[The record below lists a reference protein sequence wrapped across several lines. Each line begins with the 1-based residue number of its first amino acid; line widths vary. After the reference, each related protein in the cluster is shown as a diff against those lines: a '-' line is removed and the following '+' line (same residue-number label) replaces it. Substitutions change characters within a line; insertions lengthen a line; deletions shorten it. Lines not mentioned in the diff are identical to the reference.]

1 MKNINFWLLKRSGSA
16 IVILSA
22 NTENHFNNCVRG
34 GDPEWWG
41 WFGERLH
48 FFYFILITRPWL
60 PWVSLMWLK
69 QELCTDQVRSYLLS
83 STLLR
88 YYSITVEIRFGPF
101 WLWECVSRWA
111 VVAAMR
117 YHQSGSANGEST
129 LAFLA
134 CLVTCL
140 IRAHYDF
147 VLYCFIWSALW
158 STSSLRRNY
167 GTVYTMGIYKR
178 CKGNNGNPAYIILL
192 CYI

>member
-1 MKNINFWLLKRSGSA
+1 MKGMIWRTTPFLVHINYETLTTLSQLDVAKTGATHGPSEVIPLIEHTSSILFYYCWDSIWALL
-16 IVILSA
+16 I
-22 NTENHFNNCVRG
+22 
-34 GDPEWWG
+34 
-41 WFGERLH
+41 
-48 FFYFILITRPWL
+48 
-60 PWVSLMWLK
+60 
-69 QELCTDQVRSYLLS
+69 
-83 STLLR
+83 
-88 YYSITVEIRFGPF
+88 
-101 WLWECVSRWA
+101 WECVSRWA
-111 VVAAMR
+111 VVSAMR

-178 CKGNNGNPAYIILL
+178 CKGNHGNPAYAILIFL
-192 CYI
+192 LYW

>member
-1 MKNINFWLLKRSGSA
+1 MKGMIWRTTPFLF
-16 IVILSA
+16 
-22 NTENHFNNCVRG
+22 H
-34 GDPEWWG
+34 
-41 WFGERLH
+41 
-48 FFYFILITRPWL
+48 FILITRPWL
-60 PWVSLMWLK
+60 HWVSLMWLK
-69 QELCTDQVRSYLLS
+69 QELRTDQVRSYLLS

-111 VVAAMR
+111 VVATMR

-178 CKGNNGNPAYIILL
+178 CKGNNGNPAYAILILL
-192 CYI
+192 LYW